1 MFSDILYT
9 KKPFFTLKYLDFL
22 KGEKFT
28 FLAKKLV
35 HDFGQKFE
43 VSSPW
48 NFSFKL
54 IKKCIWC
61 HSWYKKLFLDYKN
74 VDIWKLKNFH
84 SLQRGQSMI
93 LVKNLKFPH
102 LVCSGCNWSKR
113 TFGDILDTKK
123 LSRLQKRWYLK
134 GWKFEFFAKGLVHD
148 FGHKFEVSS
157 PSLLSFKLIKKS
169 VRRHSWYKNPFLHY
183 KNVDII
189 KLKNLHSLSSGY
201 SIILV
206 GNLKILWL
214 DFSWPIWP
222 QGPEEMC

>member
-1 MFSDILYT
+1 
-9 KKPFFTLKYLDFL
+9 
-22 KGEKFT
+22 
-28 FLAKKLV
+28 
-35 HDFGQKFE
+35 
-43 VSSPW
+43 
-48 NFSFKL
+48 
-54 IKKCIWC
+54 
-61 HSWYKKLFLDYKN
+61 
-74 VDIWKLKNFH
+74 
-84 SLQRGQSMI
+84 MI
-93 LVKNLKFPH
+93 LVKNLKLPH

-222 QGPEEMC
+222 QGPEEMCLSLEHQNPSKTSEKMGYFDRVTVSLHILYPANQETKKCVWQHL